1 MKVSEKL
8 ITAISSE
15 MKLKFTEVETA
26 KLVDEL
32 NETFE
37 MFAALDEVDTTGIEG
52 SFYGGLGTAT
62 FREDEPVANPEQV
75 KAMLK
80 QVKTS
85 KDNFIEVPAILD
97 DGEAGA

>member
-1 MKVSEKL
+1 MKVNEKL
-8 ITAISSE
+8 VTEISSE
-15 MKLKFTEVETA
+15 MKIKFTEAETE

-32 NETFE
+32 NQTFE
-37 MFAALDEVDTTGIEG
+37 MFAALGEVDTEGIEG

-62 FREDEPVANPEQV
+62 FREDEAVANPDQV

-80 QVKTS
+80 QVKTT
-85 KDNFIEVPAILD
+85 KDSFIEVPAILD